1 MVSKFKY
8 LSFQYDLEKIK
19 KVLPDIDYIQS
30 HHKILV
36 LSKKEVFMI
45 QHLIKSKYTVSKILY
60 FRLLGGSTGNIHID
74 TDVNNYKIGAPHI
87 ALNIPILNGN
97 LAVMH
102 WYKQKENTP
111 IQTFVGPSKTAGVP
125 MLDTNDAICVAESN
139 ISKPIIVKV
148 DDWHSIRNI
157 SKTEPCEILSIRFF
171 NK

>member
-1 MVSKFKY
+1 MISKFKY
-8 LSFQYDLEKIK
+8 FDFQYDLEKIK
-19 KVLPDIDYIQS
+19 KFLPDIDYIQS

-36 LSKKEVFMI
+36 LNKNQVSII
-45 QHLIKSKYTVSKILY
+45 QYLIKSKYTVSKVLY
-60 FRLLGGSTGNIHID
+60 FRLLGGSTGYIHID
-74 TDVNNYKIGAPHI
+74 TDVNNYKIDAHI

-102 WYKQKENTP
+102 WYKQKENTT
-111 IQTFVGPSKTAGVP
+111 IQSFLGPSKTAGVP
-125 MLDTNDAICVAESN
+125 MLAINDAICVAESN

-148 DDWHSIRNI
+148 DDWHSIGNI